1 MAGINSNVVF
11 MSHFDGLDG
20 SQTIIDEIGNVIIA
34 NGNAQ
39 IDTSDSVFGGAS
51 VLFDNN
57 PASRLT
63 IPNSPS
69 FNLGSQDFRFDL
81 RLQYVAVGGTQ
92 AVWAQWGGGGSNGS
106 FYIVTI
112 GGNLRF
118 FYSPNG
124 SSEVAISS
132 TYTFADSNFHHVE
145 VSRTGNTLYFFVDG
159 VAYGTGNLTG
169 VTINNSTRPMNIST
183 YADGAGQPLNAR
195 VDEARMMVGEGGHTS
210 PFTPPTEP
218 YDFDRLFPSLEWSAT
233 GDIQLTPALQW
244 EASILGELTPQV
256 SWNTEMEHKFVPNVV
271 NYPFYFDQPTVK
283 SSSVPMTIS
292 GCFVG
297 YSVYLKNTGS
307 SGTTEI
313 EIYVAG
319 ILKDTI
325 SITASGVVHNEVRH
339 FDLDQMLNPQS
350 IFKVKV
356 ISSAVDSDDLKVNMY
371 LMTFPFE
378 MDVLSYSN
386 ISDSVNFTGLNKDYL
401 FQSVDNW
408 LIDFNQPI
416 LTVSSVTVEDENG
429 DVTDVAHSILDGAF
443 FNSRIQLSP
452 YTQALPKSIKIKVQ
466 DYNERYQIFEL
477 TPTIAPTLGEY
488 PLYVTS
494 TTKEFE
500 LFIAAT
506 AFRYSFDAGSTWSDW
521 GAVSS
526 SNLDTIDFSGESN
539 GEKTV
544 KIQYQIGSDML
555 EEDFSLYYVI
565 GDIDASI
572 LWVGDYVLVTYGD
585 TIPLDRIEVYYD
597 GALSDTLSI
606 PVINGFDTFSLDV
619 VNTELDIGVGSIYWN
634 SVKYDYDGSS
644 WSLASLDFASYNYSM
659 QYQAVFGFDTIEN
672 KFDVKIIVDENPSN
686 GNFEERF
693 PSFVRIWALDFL
705 INTQGLDFSP
715 YTTQIS
721 STPKKVFEEGRVQVT
736 LDSTKQII
744 LKLIDVS
751 GRTLSFTQD
760 FYKTKYNVWRTLT
773 ITKENITGSS
783 SNGTQVPKLAI
794 DDSDSFWT
802 SDLPEP
808 LPAWLRYEF
817 GLETKQII
825 TEVSIK
831 SNFSGDVQGLP
842 KDFKI
847 QATDDGENWV
857 DLHTVVGE
865 SWVDEGPKIYSF
877 SNSTAYAFYRLY
889 FTDTSGGSYVQ
900 IKELELR
907 ETIGGVDLTSFL
919 EIEIFPGEIHQSSEI
934 KIAMETEDWGDEPDG
949 PTE

>member
-20 SQTIIDEIGNVIIA
+20 SQTIIDEIGNVITA

-57 PASRLT
+57 SASRLT

-69 FNLGSQDFRFDL
+69 FNLGSQDFRFDF
-81 RLQYVAVGGTQ
+81 RIQYVAVGGTQ
-92 AVWAQWGGGGSNGS
+92 AIWTQWGGGGSNGS
-106 FYIVTI
+106 FYIVTL

-169 VTINNSTRPMNIST
+169 VTINNSTRPLNIST

-195 VDEARMMVGEGGHTS
+195 VDEARMS
-210 PFTPPTEP
+210 TEP

-244 EASILGELTPQV
+244 EASLLGELTPQV

-313 EIYVAG
+313 EIYVDG
-319 ILKDTI
+319 LLKDTI
-325 SITASGVVHNEVRH
+325 SIVASGVVHNEVRY
-339 FDLDQMLNPQS
+339 FDLDQMLNPQG

-356 ISSAVDSDDLKVNMY
+356 ISAAVASDDLKVNMY

-378 MDVLSYSN
+378 MDVLFYSN
-386 ISDSVNFTGLNKDYL
+386 ISDSVNFTGLNKEYL
-401 FQSVDNW
+401 FQSTDNW

-416 LTVSSVTVEDENG
+416 LTVASVTIEDENG
-429 DVTDVAHSILDGAF
+429 DVTDVPYSVLDGTF
-443 FNSRIQLSP
+443 FNSRIQLAA

-488 PLYVTS
+488 PPYVTS
-494 TTKEFE
+494 MTKEFE

-506 AFRYSFDAGSTWSDW
+506 AFRYSFDVGSTWSSW
-521 GAVSS
+521 EAVSS
-526 SNLDTIDFSGESN
+526 SNTATIDFSSLSN

-555 EEDFSLYYVI
+555 EGDFSLYYVI
-565 GDIDASI
+565 GDIDVSI
-572 LWVGDYVLVTYGD
+572 LWIGDYALVTYAD
-585 TIPLDRIEVYYD
+585 TVPLDRIEVYYD

-619 VNTELDIGVGSIYWN
+619 GNTELDIGVGSVYWN

-644 WSLASLDFASYNYSM
+644 WSLASLDFASYAYAM
-659 QYQAVFGFDTIEN
+659 QYQAVFGFDTVEN
-672 KFDVKIIVDENPSN
+672 KFDVKIIIDENPSN

-715 YTTQIS
+715 YTVQIS
-721 STPKKVFEEGRVQVT
+721 STPKKVFEDGRVQVT
-736 LDSTKQII
+736 LDASKEII
-744 LKLIDVS
+744 IKLIDVS
-751 GRTLSFTQD
+751 GRTLSFTQE
-760 FYKTKYNVWRTLT
+760 FYKTKYNIWRTIV
-773 ITKENITGSS
+773 ITKESIIGSS
-783 SNGTQVPKLAI
+783 SNGLQLPRLAI

-802 SDLPEP
+802 SSLSEV

-831 SNFSGDVQGLP
+831 PNFFGDVNGVP

-847 QATDDGENWV
+847 QGTDDGEIWD
-857 DLHTVVGE
+857 DLLTVAGE
-865 SWVDEGPKIYSF
+865 SWVDENPKIYSF
-877 SNSTAYAFYRLY
+877 SNSVAYAFYRLY
-889 FTDTSGGSYVQ
+889 VTDTFGGSYVQ
-900 IKELELR
+900 IKEWELR
-907 ETIGGVDLTSFL
+907 ETIGGPDLASFF
-919 EIEIFPGEIHQSSEI
+919 EVEIFPGEIHQSSDI
-934 KIAMETEDWGDEPDG
+934 KIALETEDWGDEPDG